1 MRFGAVLKP
10 FRSIDIGVGGDRYV
24 YLSPRHAIGAV
35 LVYIPLPDGFRR
47 HTSGLGEIGR
57 GEVLLVNNQ
66 VCVRPSL
73 VGTNDRAQG
82 LWSVAL
88 EA

>member
-1 MRFGAVLKP
+1 M
-10 FRSIDIGVGGDRYV
+10 YT
-24 YLSPRHAIGAV
+24 YLRDMQSG
-35 LVYIPLPDGFRR
+35 LSWYTYQGSEDLPDGFRR